1 MSSVSLNDG
10 PIGLNI
16 NSHVGDDLMRRTRIV
31 CTIGPCSLD
40 RAMLLSMH
48 SAGLS
53 VARLN
58 GSHANLDW
66 HRDAIRQIHEVLPE
80 VPILLDIPGRKIRTT
95 QLAHEPVFSAG
106 DILVLTTDLSH
117 DGTEKVPVNYPNLHA
132 DLSLGNTVMADDGT
146 LRFTV
151 VKIEAQDI
159 HCRAE
164 STGQLK
170 SRKGI
175 NVPFVTLNTPQVTTR
190 DKQMIDFACE
200 NKVDFIGLSF
210 VESAEHI
217 LAFRELINGRGP
229 RIVAK
234 VENQGGMNRVHE
246 IAEAADAIMID
257 RGDLS
262 VETSLHDVA
271 IRQKTIIN
279 AARQHGRP
287 VIVATEMLHTMIDN
301 PFPTK
306 AEVAD
311 ISNAV
316 LDGCAA
322 TMLSGETAVG
332 SFPLQAVNTMSQVID
347 AAEMHLQAEFEKS
360 HISAGSTVPEVI
372 SSVIPTLCRSLP
384 VTKVVAITRSGY
396 AARMIA
402 THGLRQPILAVS
414 DDAAAARSFN
424 LIAGTQGVFSKVP
437 FSRISADHIVHVL
450 KMLWGKGLIGDGD
463 ILLVTGIS
471 YPTPGSRMNT
481 LQIFNAGEL
490 AKTLGWEG

>member
-1 MSSVSLNDG
+1 
-10 PIGLNI
+10 
-16 NSHVGDDLMRRTRIV
+16 MRRTRIV
-31 CTIGPCSLD
+31 CTIGPCSLN
-40 RAMLLSMH
+40 RATLLSLH
-48 SAGLS
+48 KAGLS

-58 GSHANLDW
+58 GSHANLEW

-95 QLAHEPVFSAG
+95 QLAHEPEFSAG
-106 DILVLTTDLSH
+106 DILVLTTDMSH
-117 DGTEKVPVNYPNLHA
+117 DSKEKVPVNYLNLHA
-132 DLSLGNTVMADDGT
+132 DLSPGDTVMADDGT

-151 VKIEAQDI
+151 VKVHGQDI

-175 NVPFVTLNTPQVTTR
+175 NVPFVNLNTPQVTAR
-190 DKQMIDFACE
+190 DNEMIDFACE

-217 LAFRELINGRGP
+217 LAISELINGRGP

-234 VENQGGMNRVHE
+234 VENQGGMDRVHE

-262 VETSLHDVA
+262 VETSLHDVT
-271 IRQKTIIN
+271 ISQKTIIN

-311 ISNAV
+311 ITNAV
-316 LDGCAA
+316 LDGCSA

-332 SFPLQAVNTMSQVID
+332 LFPLEAVNTMSQVID
-347 AAEMHLQAEFEKS
+347 AAEMYSQAEFKKS
-360 HISAGSTVPEVI
+360 DISIESSVPEMI
-372 SSVIPTLCRSLP
+372 SSVVPTLCRSLP
-384 VTKVVAITRSGY
+384 ITKVVAITRSGY

-402 THGLRQPILAVS
+402 THGLCQPIIAVS

-424 LIAGTQGVFSKVP
+424 LIAGTKGVFSDIP
-437 FSRISADHIVHVL
+437 FSRVSADHIVHVL
-450 KMLWGKGLIGDGD
+450 QILWGKALIGNGD
-463 ILLVTGIS
+463 LLLVTGIS
-471 YPTPGSRMNT
+471 YPTLGSRMNT
-481 LQIFNAGEL
+481 LQIFNAGAL
-490 AKTLGWEG
+490 AKALGWEV